1 MEAAE
6 NLFDQFEEKI
16 MSLKEM
22 PERCAPYDNLYLP
35 YGKYRKLALAIIC

>member
-16 MSLKEM
+16 VSLKEM
-22 PERCAPYDNLYLP
+22 PERYAPYDNPSSLW
-35 YGKYRKLALAIIC
+35 KI